1 MKKPAVKKAAASS
14 KPAIAKKAIGKTTK
28 ATSAKTT
35 KATSVKTTKAVPKKR
50 NVVTDDDSDGGMGS
64 TPPEAKKQK
73 KAPAPRKAVSKAK
86 PWQSGEN
93 ESEID
98 FDDGAEGSGSSKTDD
113 EKNSGDAYQKVC
125 IRPELGVCC
134 GNWVY

>member
-1 MKKPAVKKAAASS
+1 MKKPAAKKVTASG
-14 KPAIAKKAIGKTTK
+14 KPVIAKKAI
-28 ATSAKTT
+28 AKTT
-35 KATSVKTTKAVPKKR
+35 KATTAKPTKATTAKTTKAVPKKR

-98 FDDGAEGSGSSKTDD
+98 SDDGAGGQRSSKAED

-125 IRPELGVCC
+125 IRPELEICY